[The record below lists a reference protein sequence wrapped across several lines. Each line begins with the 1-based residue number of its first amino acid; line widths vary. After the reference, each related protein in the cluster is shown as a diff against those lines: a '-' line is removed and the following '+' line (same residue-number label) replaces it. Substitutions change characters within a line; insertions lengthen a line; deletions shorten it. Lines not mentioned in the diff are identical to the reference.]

1 MDLSGWLEPGAVVP
15 RLGAANKRQVLAAVA
30 EIAGRR
36 FGCAPSEVLDALL
49 AREGEG
55 STGVGYGAA
64 LPHARLACLIGMR
77 AGFARLETPGDF
89 AAVDDQPVDLVFA
102 LFAPQD
108 AGSEHLRALARVSR
122 LLGGKD
128 LREQLR
134 QARSA
139 DALYVLIASEASASA
154 A

>member
-1 MDLSGWLEPGAVVP
+1 MNLSDLLVPGAIAP
-15 RLGAANKRQVLAAVA
+15 RVGADSKRRVLTVISDIAARCFDVQAADVA
-30 EIAGRR
+30 DG
-36 FGCAPSEVLDALL
+36 LL
-49 AREGEG
+49 AREAEG
-55 STGVGYGAA
+55 STGFGHGVA
-64 LPHARLACLIGMR
+64 LPHARVAGLSAMR
-77 AGFARLETPGDF
+77 AVFARLEPPVAF

-102 LFAPQD
+102 LLAPED

-122 LLGGKD
+122 VLRRPK

-139 DALYVLIASEASASA
+139 DALHALLAQEASATA